1 MRSDAHR
8 VNCFLLGRPEA
19 VPCMKAPPF
28 KYHDPRSKDEALS
41 LISTLQDSC
50 VLAGGQSLMPMLNF
64 RMLAPQHLIDLNRV
78 TDLAGANC
86 DTRVVRVG
94 AMTRQCD
101 LEDNEAVGRAAPLLH
116 AALRHVGHRQTRN
129 RGTIGGSLCHLDPA
143 AELVTAAVAME
154 ATLIA
159 ETKGSSRRIP
169 ICEWGVG
176 YLSNALRAGELL
188 TAAEFPAWPEK
199 HCYGFVEYA
208 RRKGDFAIVGVA
220 ALLALDANGTIT
232 RAAVAIGGCTPA
244 PQRAVS
250 VEQAL
255 IGRKPTTVVFKDVAR
270 LASSI
275 EAQSDAFIKADYRRH
290 LARVLTERALTES
303 AHEDSE

>member
-1 MRSDAHR
+1 
-8 VNCFLLGRPEA
+8 
-19 VPCMKAPPF
+19 MKAPPF
-28 KYHDPRSKDEALS
+28 KYHDPRSKDEALG
-41 LISTLQDSC
+41 LISTLEDPC

-64 RMLAPQHLIDLNRV
+64 RVLAPQHLIDLNRV
-78 TDLAGANC
+78 TELAGVNC
-86 DTRVVRVG
+86 DAQVVRVG

-143 AELVTAAVAME
+143 AELVAAAAALD

-159 ETKGSSRRIP
+159 EAKGSSRRIP
-169 ICEWGVG
+169 IAEWSTG

-188 TAAEFPAWPEK
+188 TAAEFPVWPEG

-208 RRKGDFAIVGVA
+208 RRSGDFAIVGVA
-220 ALLALDANGTIT
+220 ALLALDANGAIT

-255 IGRKPTTVVFKDVAR
+255 IGRKPNKALFKDVAR

-275 EAQSDAFIKADYRRH
+275 EAQSDAFVKADYRRH

-303 AHEDSE
+303 AHEDAR